1 MLALYTIVLGLLIL
15 LPLLGNV
22 FFPYLWPD
30 LRFLFSYLHMRHRCR
45 KRLQSNP
52 PVTFLEVFLAKV
64 QKHPRKPLIL
74 FGEEVYSYRE
84 IDRRSSQAA
93 RVFQGHLGLKEG
105 DTVAVFLKNCPA
117 YLWVWMG
124 LEKIG
129 CTMACVNYSIRS
141 KSLLHV
147 LKSCAAKVLLTTPDF
162 QAAIEEVLPALR
174 ENGVQVFSLSDDSPT
189 ESVEGLLG
197 HIKSSSAEPVP
208 VSCRANITAKS
219 TSLNIFTSGTT
230 GATLVLRS
238 KFSASCFWDD
248 CRRYQVTAIHYVGE
262 LMSYLCNS
270 PKKDNDRDHRVRI
283 AIGNG
288 IRGEVWKEFLH
299 RFGSIRI
306 YEFYGATEGNISFI
320 NYTGKIGAVGKTN
333 FLLKKV
339 TKFELIKYDVDLDE
353 PVRDEKGCCVL
364 VSPGETGLLV
374 AKITEVTPFV
384 GYAGD
389 REKTEK
395 KILRDVLKKGDC
407 YFNTGDL
414 LMQDR
419 EGFLYFQDR
428 VGDTFR
434 WKGENVATTEVE
446 KILVALDF
454 IQEINVYGVPVP
466 GHEGKI
472 GMAAVRLKEGLTFDG
487 KKLYEHARASMPSYA
502 IPHFIRLREALE
514 ITGTFKQC
522 KSQLVKEGF
531 NPAVVSDPLYFLDD
545 REKCYTPMTQ
555 QIFSSIAKKKLK
567 L

>member
-30 LRFLFSYLHMRHRCR
+30 LRFLFFYLHMRHRCR

-64 QKHPRKPLIL
+64 QKHGGKPLIL

-84 IDRRSSQAA
+84 IDRRSNQAA

-147 LKSCAAKVLLTTPDF
+147 LRSCAAKVLLTTPDF

-174 ENGVQVFSLSDDSPT
+174 ENGVRVFSLSDDSPT

-197 HIKSSSAEPVP
+197 HIKSSSAKPVL

-248 CRRYQVTAIHYVGE
+248 CRRYQVTVIHYVGE
-262 LMSYLCNS
+262 LMRYLCNS
-270 PKKDNDRDHRVRI
+270 PKKDNDRDHCVRI

-339 TKFELIKYDVDLDE
+339 TKFELIKYDIDLDE